1 MKRMKCL
8 KIKPKWR
15 VRRQWRVLVEWA
27 ENFSLGRWKSS
38 GNSTDGCTTL
48 WMCLMSLGSHKM
60 MKWYILLYV
69 YLTSIYKNKWR
80 NRLKSK
86 RGKVKNIIDSQ
97 KAPEKDKKKNKKI
110 SKHNS
115 RKSS

>member
-1 MKRMKCL
+1 MERYGWM
-8 KIKPKWR
+8 
-15 VRRQWRVLVEWA
+15 
-27 ENFSLGRWKSS
+27 GREFQF
-38 GNSTDGCTTL
+38 GCITL
-48 WMCLMSLGSHKM
+48 WMCLMSPGSLKM

-69 YLTSIYKNKWR
+69 YFTSIYKNKGR

-86 RGKVKNIIDSQ
+86 RGKVTNIIDSQ
-97 KAPEKDKKKNKKI
+97 KAPGKDKKKKNNKI